1 MPIGTIVSVVLALVA
16 KAPEIYEDAKFLIET
31 LASGKEPT
39 PEQLQKIKD
48 IIAKNEIAIDKA

>member
-1 MPIGTIVSVVLALVA
+1 MPVTSLVPIILALVA

-39 PEQLQKIKD
+39 PEQLTKIRD
-48 IIAKNEIAIDKA
+48 IVAKNEIAIDKA